1 MQLHSIVFGKEPVQ
15 LNDLVMANYDGGLTE
30 GLILAGMLR
39 PEPLLIAIGWKKER
53 CGVMDILFIE
63 YSISS
68 SSLKSISIW
77 SSKLSTFIPGASR
90 SPSSSSSSLL
100 LLYVVWTKDQNSKFG
115 RIYLQRHKGHQ
126 AEQTLITRYRS

>member
-1 MQLHSIVFGKEPVQ
+1 
-15 LNDLVMANYDGGLTE
+15 
-30 GLILAGMLR
+30 
-39 PEPLLIAIGWKKER
+39 
-53 CGVMDILFIE
+53 MDILFIE

-100 LLYVVWTKDQNSKFG
+100 LLYVVLTKDQNSKFG

-126 AEQTLITRYRS
+126 AEQTLITRTHRPFVQFFYLSIYTHTHTHYHSGGLPRCTIFKKITRTNSSCVKTVFCTMQM

>member
-1 MQLHSIVFGKEPVQ
+1 
-15 LNDLVMANYDGGLTE
+15 
-30 GLILAGMLR
+30 
-39 PEPLLIAIGWKKER
+39 
-53 CGVMDILFIE
+53 MDILFIE

-126 AEQTLITRYRS
+126 AEQTLITRTHRPFVQFFYLSIYLHTHTHTHTHTPYHSGGLPRCTIFKKITRTNSSCVKTVFCTMQM